1 MKTFIY
7 ALAHPI
13 TKEIRY
19 IGKSNYPK
27 RRLQEHHCEY
37 RHKGNTHKK
46 NWIKSLIKEGLRAE
60 LVILEECDES
70 NWQEREKFW
79 ISVYK
84 ERLTNSNEGGA
95 GEFRRSRETFISDEL
110 KAKISESVR
119 KRHREGV
126 FIESHKKL
134 SEKARKLIKQRASN
148 IARGVHATDN
158 GQWAA
163 QIHIMGKMIYLGRY
177 ATEEDAARAYDL
189 KVFETY
195 GNDAIFNF
203 PDRLHEPPPQ
213 KLGWKNKYKGVR
225 LDKGKWTACIFINGD
240 RLYLGRFETE
250 QQAYEARE
258 ETKSKALSEGK
269 RVGK

>member
-7 ALAHPI
+7 ALIHPK

-60 LVILEECDES
+60 LLILEECEES

-79 ISVYK
+79 ISFYK
-84 ERLTNSNEGGA
+84 DNLTNSNEGGA

-110 KAKISESVR
+110 KAKISESVK
-119 KRHREGV
+119 KRHKEGV

-134 SEKARKLIKQRASN
+134 SEKGQKAIKKRKSD
-148 IARGVHATDN
+148 IARGVHQN
-158 GQWAA
+158 EQGKWAA
-163 QIHIMGKMIYLGRY
+163 QVQFMSKMIYLGLY
-177 ATEEDAARAYDL
+177 ETEDEAARAYDL
-189 KVFETY
+189 KTLELRGPT
-195 GNDAIFNF
+195 ALFNF
-203 PDRLHEPPPQ
+203 PDRLNEPPPE
-213 KLGWKNKYKGVR
+213 KLGWQNKYKGVR
-225 LDKGKWTACIFINGD
+225 FDKGKWTAVIFINGKHT
-240 RLYLGRFETE
+240 YLGRFDTE
-250 QQAYEARE
+250 KEAFEHRE
-258 ETKSKALSEGK
+258 AVRIKAESEGK